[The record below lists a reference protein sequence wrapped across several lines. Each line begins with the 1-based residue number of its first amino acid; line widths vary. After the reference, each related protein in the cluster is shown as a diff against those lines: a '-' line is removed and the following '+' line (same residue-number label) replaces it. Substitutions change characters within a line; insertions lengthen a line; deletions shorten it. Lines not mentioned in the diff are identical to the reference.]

1 MAINKTASLVFTGT
15 RRFWNVPDIIET
27 GTITYS
33 ISGGGG
39 GTGGNDAQIGRS
51 GSSAGY
57 VRGTFTIAAGQTINV
72 GVGGAGGNGTSV
84 AANAVGGSG
93 GQSLTGFSG
102 GFGGKSGQFGTSGA
116 GGGGGGATVIK
127 IGETLIAVAA
137 GGGGGGGGGL
147 NSSGGFGGAGK
158 NVDNFL
164 GQNGA
169 PHNGDGG
176 GGGGGG
182 GGWTAGAGGE
192 VVNGDVGGNPG
203 YQGTSAGLNSTVV
216 TVVENTTKTIDT
228 RVTTTTAGY
237 SGGVVFDSADL
248 ARLGAAAGAADHYRS
263 QNSAYGAFLN
273 AHGVWADTSVPAIP
287 YEGSLLNVP
296 FYWGNALR
304 YFIAPNTS
312 GYYIHTFGRENEFG
326 GATVTIA
333 GYSVVINGHVV
344 YASFDIGNIAA
355 VAPPENLYTKGSFVG
370 YSAEIYYEGPF
381 AFTRVEC
388 YNFTD
393 VTKYKDGNTY
403 LRNWLV
409 NFPVSGNYLFQAAWD
424 NAGRIMVEAVPM
436 VERFTGDDPATFQ
449 TVTEA
454 TKYIEAGFRNIGM
467 YAENYGGPA
476 SIGCVITGLPVAATT
491 TTTGEII
498 TTGSISTRNQGVG
511 PGVSGYADMYLYASL
526 KRGIQVKVN
535 GQWTTAKDI
544 YTKIS
549 GAWKKTSQV
558 YVKIDGEWKQAFI
571 RGGDN
576 LIRFEFSSTSDGFG
590 DSTGAAA
597 SGTSVGGEPPPP
609 PPPADTGGGGDGGG
623 YGIGDGGGGAGGGGG
638 CKIICT
644 KLHELGYLPDHIY
657 AADEKF
663 GEWLRET
670 DPYAYYGYVKW
681 ASVVVDWMDKDGPQ
695 CMFWIRDKQK
705 RNDTQRAMAISWARK
720 IATPWAQHMAF
731 LMGVEKEDN
740 KAGRLIMKT
749 GMWVSRMIGKYT
761 KTTEPTKSPVLGYV
775 MWATFGVFWLLA
787 GVK

>member
-15 RRFWNVPDIIET
+15 RRFWDVPDIIET
-27 GTITYS
+27 GIITYS

-39 GTGGNDAQIGRS
+39 GTGGNDSHSGGS

-57 VRGTFTIAAGQTINV
+57 VRGTFTISAGQRINV
-72 GVGGAGGNGTSV
+72 GVGGAGGDGGST

-137 GGGGGGGGGL
+137 GGGGGGGGGNL
-147 NSSGGFGGAGK
+147 GDAVGKSSPSYPVAGQ

-169 PHNGDGG
+169 PHDGDGG
-176 GGGGGG
+176 GSGGGG
-182 GGWTAGAGGE
+182 GGWNAGAGGGI
-192 VVNGDVGGNPG
+192 VNGDVGGNSG
-203 YQGTSAGLNSTVV
+203 YQGTSAGLNTTAV
-216 TVVENTTKTIDT
+216 TFVEDTTKTVDT

-248 ARLGAAAGAADHYRS
+248 ARLGAAAGAADHYRA

-273 AHGVWADTSVPAIP
+273 AHGVWYDEEA
-287 YEGSLLNVP
+287 
-296 FYWGNALR
+296 
-304 YFIAPNTS
+304 
-312 GYYIHTFGRENEFG
+312 
-326 GATVTIA
+326 
-333 GYSVVINGHVV
+333 
-344 YASFDIGNIAA
+344 
-355 VAPPENLYTKGSFVG
+355 
-370 YSAEIYYEGPF
+370 
-381 AFTRVEC
+381 
-388 YNFTD
+388 YNRTW
-393 VTKYKDGNTY
+393 V
-403 LRNWLV
+403 V

-424 NAGRIMVEAVPM
+424 NAGRISVDGVSM

-491 TTTGEII
+491 TTTGEIV
-498 TTGSISTRNQGVG
+498 TTGSITTRNQGVG

-526 KRGIQVKVN
+526 KRGIQVKVD
-535 GQWTTAKDI
+535 GQWTTTKDI

-558 YVKIDGEWKQAFI
+558 YVKINGEWKQAFI

-576 LIRFEFSSTSDGFG
+576 LIRFEFSSTLDGFG

-597 SGTSVGGEPPPP
+597 SGTSGGGEPPP
-609 PPPADTGGGGDGGG
+609 AGG
-623 YGIGDGGGGAGGGGG
+623 GGGGG